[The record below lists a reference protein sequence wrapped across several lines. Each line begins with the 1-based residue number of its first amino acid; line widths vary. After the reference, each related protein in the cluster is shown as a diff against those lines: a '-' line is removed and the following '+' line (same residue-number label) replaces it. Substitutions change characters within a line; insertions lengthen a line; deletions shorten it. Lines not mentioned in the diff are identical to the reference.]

1 VNKIGL
7 SVFLAVA
14 ISACDG
20 GAGLIDSADGNG
32 QTNPGQTD
40 NGDPN
45 QNTGEQNTNNEN
57 PDNQNTGNEQ
67 VVNPNAAI
75 ASRLNATHRSGQ
87 TFIVWQEPDGNTN
100 YHVYRHNSPIT
111 SSNLSSATKLTNR
124 WGALDQNIQDSQG
137 ALADSQG
144 LFVNTTQNN
153 TQGNAY
159 YAVTSVING
168 QESTRIDPGKNA
180 TTQAV
185 NESVS
190 TPRPVLTVS
199 SGGGRVYTQ
208 YMDYSRWNPTLNG
221 YAYNFAVALPA
232 GYNRSN
238 SYPLMVEFHAYG
250 ELHKFVDQAEYNW
263 PVIQLFPSDPGEGAG
278 TTHSW
283 WYGYAADHNYKTQG
297 GLPNSGKVENFTEQR
312 VIAAINFLVNDGQFN
327 VDRNYIHSFGHS
339 MGGSGALAYALR
351 YPSLFAGIYAS
362 EPMTN
367 YASSPVFQEN
377 FTRLW
382 GSKAQNLPIVNNG
395 PNNSDIRNYGAGG
408 SQATNVWDWMNHQ
421 QQIKRRSTDR
431 FGYLMIDHGKQDT
444 TIDWATQGRPMARVL
459 SEARVGF
466 SATAVG
472 GVGHNWL
479 GFDGVVTSVFGFGFG
494 DEAGWRYPRS
504 LSFPS
509 ITYAT
514 GSGSIDPSS
523 GGTDRYNKTIEWSTP
538 RNSFHQSIVD
548 SSNRY
553 EISLRSTSGN
563 QTAQI
568 TPRNTNAFK
577 PSAGRSC
584 SWNVTDIGSNGSIGS
599 GNATVANSG
608 LLTITGVQIR
618 TGQGSRLS
626 ISC

>member
-57 PDNQNTGNEQ
+57 PD
-67 VVNPNAAI
+67 
-75 ASRLNATHRSGQ
+75 
-87 TFIVWQEPDGNTN
+87 QEPDGNTN

-111 SSNLSSATKLTNR
+111 SGNLSSATKLTNR
-124 WGALDQNIQDSQG
+124 WGALDQNTSVNRYGSSAVPDNFVIQDSQG
-137 ALADSQG
+137 ALADNQG